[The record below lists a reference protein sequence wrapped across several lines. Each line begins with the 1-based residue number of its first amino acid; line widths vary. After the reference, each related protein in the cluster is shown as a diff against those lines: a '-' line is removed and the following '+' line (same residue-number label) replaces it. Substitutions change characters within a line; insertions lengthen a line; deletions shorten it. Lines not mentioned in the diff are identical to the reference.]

1 MQIPLIN
8 KISKPVKLPL
18 WWLSLIAVG
27 VLGIGVATVSI
38 TRGRTPQYDVAELT
52 VPVEAKAVTVR
63 ITASGNVEPIQTV
76 NLSPKDAGI
85 LDELYVEQGDRVEA
99 GQIIARMDSDDLEAQ
114 RMQIRADLAEAES
127 QLRDVRDGV
136 DPEEIAQAA
145 MSFTAANAQ
154 IQDAQARLD
163 LANDRLERN
172 RNLQNRGAISE
183 DELDGY
189 VNEVRSA
196 QAGLEQLIALAGE
209 AEQRLQDLRKYPRP
223 EDIAQAEARVDRA
236 RGQLEAIEVRLRDII
251 VRAPFSGVITQKFAS
266 EGAFVTPATS
276 ASDASSATSTAI
288 VALVDGLEVL
298 AEVPEADIGKIKP
311 GQQVEI
317 EVDALPEQ
325 TFQGQV
331 RLIAPAAIERQNV
344 TLFQVR
350 IELLTGQETLLSN
363 MSVSVAFIGDTL
375 DNALVAPTVAI
386 ITQEGR
392 PGVLIPGERN
402 RIRFRPVVLGSQI
415 GNQIQILEGVEAGDL
430 IFVDLPPGQ
439 RLENLTF
446 GRDTEQ

>member
-1 MQIPLIN
+1 MQIPLIS
-8 KISKPVKLPL
+8 KINKPVKLSL
-18 WWLSLIAVG
+18 WWFALIAVG
-27 VLGIGVATVSI
+27 VLGIGIATVSI

-52 VPVEAKAVTVR
+52 APVEAEAVTVR

-76 NLSPKDAGI
+76 NLSPKNAGI

-114 RMQIRADLAEAES
+114 RRQILADLAEAES
-127 QLRDVRDGV
+127 LLRDVQDGV

-145 MSFTAANAQ
+145 MNLTATNAQ
-154 IQDAQARLD
+154 IQDDQARLD

-172 RNLQNRGAISE
+172 RNLQSRGAISE

-196 QAGLEQLIALAGE
+196 QAGLERSIARAGE
-209 AEQRLQDLRKYPRP
+209 AEQRLQDLRQYPRP
-223 EDIAQAEARVDRA
+223 EDIAQAEAKVDRV

-251 VRAPFSGVITQKFAS
+251 VRAPFSGVITRKFAT

-276 ASDASSATSTAI
+276 ASDATSATSTAI

-298 AEVPEADIGKIKP
+298 AEVPEADIGKIRP

-331 RLIAPAAIERQNV
+331 RLIVPAAFEQQTV
-344 TLFQVR
+344 MFFQVR
-350 IELLTGQETLLSN
+350 IELLTGQEALLSN
-363 MSVSVAFIGDTL
+363 MSVNVAFIGDAL
-375 DNALVAPTVAI
+375 ENALLIPTVAV
-386 ITQEGR
+386 ITQEGQ
-392 PGVLIPGERN
+392 PGVLIPG
-402 RIRFRPVVLGSQI
+402 
-415 GNQIQILEGVEAGDL
+415 
-430 IFVDLPPGQ
+430 
-439 RLENLTF
+439 
-446 GRDTEQ
+446 